1 MVNGGDGCAAGPR
14 RAGRKERPTG
24 GRREPPRVRGPWE
37 RMRLAAPVAAAA
49 VLALLVASCS
59 GGPTEEAAD
68 DLAGRCGVAEVGV
81 PVEALP
87 YEAGSGEGVD
97 GFVLGGGSGGVIFSN
112 QTDTDLC
119 DWLPLA
125 RETAGEDRRALIYD
139 YSYKPDAAKEVAAA
153 AVELEGLGVD
163 RVVLV
168 GASKGAVGSLVAAT
182 TIESPSVAGV
192 ASLSSVGD
200 FEGLDPREDAGGLDM
215 PLLLMASRDDGDAAE
230 VAREVAKR
238 APTDEAKVEV
248 FGGYDHGTDLLG
260 GKHGP
265 GARELLARFVDGN
278 LPRD

>member
-1 MVNGGDGCAAGPR
+1 MAKTKKFDLARALARRRGTRASARFAGHG
-14 RAGRKERPTG
+14 A
-24 GRREPPRVRGPWE
+24 V
-37 RMRLAAPVAAAA
+37 LAATM
-49 VLALLVASCS
+49 LALLVASCS

-68 DLAGRCGVAEVGV
+68 ELAGRCGARDLGV

-97 GFVLGGGSGGVIFSN
+97 GFVLGGGSGGVVFSN

-125 RETAGEDRRALIYD
+125 REIAGEGRRALIYD
-139 YSYKPDAAKEVAAA
+139 YSYKPDAAKEVEAAA
-153 AVELEGLGVD
+153 GELEGLGVD

-182 TIESPSVAGV
+182 TIEEPSVAGV

-200 FEGLDPREDAGGLDM
+200 FEGLDPREDAGGLDI
-215 PLLLMASRDDGDAAE
+215 PLLLMASGDDGDAAE
-230 VAREVAKR
+230 VAREVAER
-238 APTDEAKVEV
+238 APSDEERVEV